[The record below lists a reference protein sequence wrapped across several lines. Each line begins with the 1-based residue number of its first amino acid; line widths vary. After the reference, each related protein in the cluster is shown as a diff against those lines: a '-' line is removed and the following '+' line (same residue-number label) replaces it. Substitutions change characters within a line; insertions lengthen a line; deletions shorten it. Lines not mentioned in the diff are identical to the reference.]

1 MNHQSDD
8 KNVSRREVLAGLAG
22 LAGAVGVAGV
32 VGCDSSAP
40 IIRGPNVN
48 SKQTNEPTQTPNRM
62 PVGYVGHGAPT
73 LVFDQKKGADLRQ
86 WADDMPRP
94 RAMLV
99 ISAHWQ
105 DTPVSIGTTERREL
119 MYDFY
124 GFPKELYEV
133 EYDAPAAPELA
144 DRVAD
149 LLGGDQAMGEQG
161 PVQRESRSMDHGVW
175 VPMVH
180 MAPKA
185 DVPILQI
192 SLPSKAGPEALF
204 ALGRTLAPLRD
215 EGIFLL
221 GSGSLVHN
229 LRRVDFSEQ
238 SPPQGWAVEFDQWA
252 AETLAQRNFDELIDY
267 RNHAPGLRIA
277 HPTVE
282 HFEPILVA
290 AGAASVDEASTSFP
304 VEGFEF
310 GNLSRRCV
318 QFG

>member
-1 MNHQSDD
+1 
-8 KNVSRREVLAGLAG
+8 
-22 LAGAVGVAGV
+22 
-32 VGCDSSAP
+32 
-40 IIRGPNVN
+40 
-48 SKQTNEPTQTPNRM
+48 M

-73 LVFDQKKGADLRQ
+73 LVFDKQKGADLRR
-86 WADDMPRP
+86 WADEMPRP

-144 DRVAD
+144 DRVAA
-149 LLGGDQAMGEQG
+149 LLGEKQ
-161 PVQRESRSMDHGVW
+161 PVQREDRAMDHGVW

-180 MAPKA
+180 MAPAA
-185 DVPILQI
+185 DIPILQI
-192 SLPSKAGPEALF
+192 SLPSQAGPKALF
-204 ALGRTLAPLRD
+204 ELGRKLAPLRD

-229 LRRVDFSEQ
+229 LRRIDFSERS
-238 SPPQGWAVEFDQWA
+238 SPESWAVEFDQWA

-290 AGAASVDEASTSFP
+290 AGAASVDEVSTSFP